1 MGNACVF
8 SSISYSM
15 GKGSKTYWMGKAW
28 EFDFHIFSKYGC
40 FFPLD
45 SHPVVCFIIRET
57 HGFFHQFPITWEK
70 AAKCI
75 EWEKGIC
82 SWKNPIKPIP
92 WGEPGKLV
100 LKLFH
105 TMGAFS
111 FRFSSYGILHH
122 MGNARVSPFTS
133 HSIGQCSEI
142 HWIGTAWKIGIHTFP
157 KVWVLFFRQIPTL
170 WYTLP
175 HEKSMDF
182 PISFWKHG
190 KIQQNPPCDLSGC
203 FSTVLF
209 FLLVPNSG
217 DSLKEQTE
225 KTDKVNSVF

>member
-1 MGNACVF
+1 MGNWYLYF
-8 SSISYSM
+8 SYSKAAFFPLDFHPM
-15 GKGSKTYWMGKAW
+15 LYCIKWEMHVSSHPFPIAW
-28 EFDFHIFSKYGC
+28 EKADFHTFSKYGC

-105 TMGAFS
+105 IMGAFS

-157 KVWVLFFRQIPTL
+157 KSIPSGMLYHMRNPWIFPSVSESTGKYSKIHPVISLVVFPQYYFSCLFQTLVIP
-170 WYTLP
+170 
-175 HEKSMDF
+175 
-182 PISFWKHG
+182 
-190 KIQQNPPCDLSGC
+190 
-203 FSTVLF
+203 
-209 FLLVPNSG
+209 
-217 DSLKEQTE
+217 
-225 KTDKVNSVF
+225 